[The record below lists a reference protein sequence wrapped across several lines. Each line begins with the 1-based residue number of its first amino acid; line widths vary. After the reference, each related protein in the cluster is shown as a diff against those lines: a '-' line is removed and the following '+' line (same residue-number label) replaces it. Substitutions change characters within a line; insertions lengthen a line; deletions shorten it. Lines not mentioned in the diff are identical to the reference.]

1 MGLLWFESF
10 GASVVAGGLSVCLS
24 FGLFALLF
32 VCLSVGLL
40 VCLFICPLVCQSVGL
55 CVCLSGFLQ
64 FVCDFVCWCLCLC
77 LCWCLPFCEYLC
89 LCQCLC
95 LCRCQVLEL
104 GCAIGL
110 RVLLQ
115 QHCSI
120 STTATLQQQQQHCG
134 SNAGTTLQQ
143 QQQEQWTNRGNMYK
157 LLGNPCHQFPE
168 FGNPYGLGALGSQDP
183 WYTQFPC
190 VFNDKQTYSILP
202 KGSQGLPPKCSLMG
216 ACW

>member
-10 GASVVAGGLSVCLS
+10 GASVVVGGLSVCLS

-77 LCWCLPFCEYLC
+77 LCWCLSFCEYLC

-95 LCRCQVLEL
+95 LCRCQVLGL
-104 GCAIGL
+104 GCAMCL
-110 RVLLQ
+110 VFCWCVVAADVLLLWAML
-115 QHCSI
+115 CRP
-120 STTATLQQQQQHCG
+120 STSLWVQVAIGPTCRYFFHWAFDG
-134 SNAGTTLQQ
+134 PGFFA
-143 QQQEQWTNRGNMYK
+143 W
-157 LLGNPCHQFPE
+157 
-168 FGNPYGLGALGSQDP
+168 
-183 WYTQFPC
+183 
-190 VFNDKQTYSILP
+190 
-202 KGSQGLPPKCSLMG
+202 GLPPGVPGEASPTQKIPGLPRISFVPYTQLHTVHKIG
-216 ACW
+216 PAGLLK